1 MDQTDTGAPGTI
13 RTSDP
18 QIRSLT
24 QRSEKVRA
32 FRKPASFP
40 SQRCQCVRA
49 PFANQNSATQRDD
62 IWLVGL
68 DGDATARLPV
78 LKYEK
83 QVASTRGP
91 YHQQEGLCMSTM
103 EAADTY
109 SGLFVQ
115 LNADWRV
122 VKCRDGQQWILQ
134 RRGSPEKGRRNDW
147 RGRSYC
153 RTAEALRRCTRVYA
167 GAIDPTA
174 AAPPSWPRY
183 QSGSITPLGARPL

>member
-1 MDQTDTGAPGTI
+1 
-13 RTSDP
+13 
-18 QIRSLT
+18 
-24 QRSEKVRA
+24 
-32 FRKPASFP
+32 
-40 SQRCQCVRA
+40 
-49 PFANQNSATQRDD
+49 
-62 IWLVGL
+62 
-68 DGDATARLPV
+68 
-78 LKYEK
+78 
-83 QVASTRGP
+83 
-91 YHQQEGLCMSTM
+91 MSTM

-174 AAPPSWPRY
+174 AAILASLPERIDNATRSAPAMTTRTISA
-183 QSGSITPLGARPL
+183 STAATNINIDTS